1 MVSSEAEKVVVVEK
15 KVVSLV
21 VFPASVEAE
30 ASVAFLEAKKVVKEE
45 AVALEDMEHLRLP
58 HLLMEHLLLP
68 HLLTMLLHLPHLL
81 TMPLPMIN
89 HRMEAVVVVERKA
102 GAFSA
107 AFLSF
112 LA

>member
-1 MVSSEAEKVVVVEK
+1 MASSEAEKVEVVER
-15 KVVSLV
+15 KVVFLV

-45 AVALEDMEHLRLP
+45 AVVAMVHLLHLAMDMEHQPHLP
-58 HLLMEHLLLP
+58 HLRIMPLHLL
-68 HLLTMLLHLPHLL
+68 HLL

-102 GAFSA
+102 GAFSE